1 MLTIRKTAHGSWP
14 DQALDAFDCDAV
26 DYLVKPVRPE
36 RLRAAIS
43 KVRRFLNQTP
53 EAAASNQFLRS
64 TVGGRTTLLAVNE
77 VICLVAED
85 KYTTVVHERGEAVIN
100 DSLVE
105 LENRFPKL
113 WLRVHRNTLVAHK
126 RIRGL
131 QRSPSGPTRL
141 LLDGTEFK
149 PEISRRK
156 LSAIRRYVR
165 ELG

>member
-1 MLTIRKTAHGSWP
+1 M
-14 DQALDAFDCDAV
+14 
-26 DYLVKPVRPE
+26 
-36 RLRAAIS
+36 
-43 KVRRFLNQTP
+43 
-53 EAAASNQFLRS
+53 
-64 TVGGRTTLLAVNE
+64 LAVNE

-105 LENRFPKL
+105 LEKRFPKL
-113 WLRVHRNTLVAHK
+113 WLRVHRNALVAHK

-131 QRSPSGPTRL
+131 RRSPSGPTCL

-156 LSAIRRYVR
+156 LSAIRC
-165 ELG
+165 